1 MKRIV
6 WIMWM
11 VLSLVIG
18 SACMAQAKPVPPN
31 VYSNPA
37 EEARFDNLAKSLRC
51 VMCQNESLADS
62 DAMIAHDLRHEILV
76 LMREGKTDQQI
87 RDFLVARYGE
97 FVLYKPRVEPNTWFL
112 WFGPLGLF
120 LIGGATVF
128 FIVRQRGKGATATS
142 TTNSEASESSEDW

>member
-1 MKRIV
+1 MKRTV
-6 WIMWM
+6 FIMLM

-18 SACMAQAKPVPPN
+18 GACMAQAKPVAPN
-31 VYSNPA
+31 VYNNPA

-76 LMREGKTDQQI
+76 LMREGKNDQQI

-97 FVLYKPRVEPNTWFL
+97 FVLYKPRMEPNTWLL

-120 LIGGATVF
+120 VIGGASLF
-128 FIVRQRGKGATATS
+128 FIVRHRSKGATATS
-142 TTNSEASESSEDW
+142 LTTSEAAESSEDW